1 MASDKATITRVPFAD
16 AAGLIE
22 VLTRDGC
29 VIATGF
35 TPPECLT
42 QVQRDVSPY
51 MEGYTEIRKEL
62 FPPEYRWCGGIFGR
76 SDTVR
81 NRWLAEENL
90 NQVCDHFLKTTC
102 TPPGG
107 YDGAT
112 FETKPVLAFSVTLD
126 IGPGAQQQPLHRD
139 DYLYFHTH
147 RDLTQT
153 GYQVGADMMILMFV
167 PGVETTIEN
176 GATLV
181 VPGSHLWDDVRT
193 PTDQEICYAVMS
205 PGEALFV
212 LGSTWHAGG
221 ANKTKDVRRPQNT
234 FFFTRGMYRPE
245 ENPYLTYLPHE
256 VLGWSEKSQALAGM
270 NRDTLAF
277 DRTNYLVPSAYY
289 AEAGKK
295 PTIE

>member
-90 NQVCDHFLKTTC
+90 DQ
-102 TPPGG
+102 
-107 YDGAT
+107 
-112 FETKPVLAFSVTLD
+112 PVLAFSVTLD

-153 GYQVGADMMILMFV
+153 GYQVGTDMMILMFV